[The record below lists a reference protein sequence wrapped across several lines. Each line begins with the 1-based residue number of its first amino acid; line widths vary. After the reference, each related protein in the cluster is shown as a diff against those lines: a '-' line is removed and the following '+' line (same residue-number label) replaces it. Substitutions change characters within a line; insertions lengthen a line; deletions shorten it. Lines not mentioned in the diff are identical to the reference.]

1 MLPAKG
7 ADREG
12 SVSKAES
19 GSTAAS
25 DYEPLTAETLA
36 ARLGQVPAIAER
48 LGPDPAQWQA
58 TEVGDGNLNL
68 VFIVK
73 GPKGALIVKQALPY
87 VRLVGDSW
95 PLPLKRAFF
104 EYHALIRQAERDPG
118 AVPEVYHFDE
128 AQALIAMEYLSP
140 HVILRH
146 KLMAGERVEGL
157 ARRLGEFCARTLFRG
172 SDLSMDTAR
181 RKADAALFLGN
192 VELDDITENL
202 VFSDPYFEA
211 AMNHHTPGLDPL
223 VRRLR
228 ADSDLKIAAQELKA
242 AFANNAETMLHG
254 DLHTGSIMC
263 TESETRVID
272 PEFAHYGPM
281 GFDIGMLLANFFMAY
296 YAMPGHIADN
306 EARAAYQEWILAT
319 IAGIWT
325 AFEAEF
331 ARLWRSERRGI
342 LFQASLFEDQ
352 GDELGA
358 EQALARRL
366 AHIWRDTL
374 GFAGIEMI
382 RRTLSLAHIAENDT
396 IENETLRA
404 ACEGRGL
411 RLARALAVGR
421 AEIAGMGAALSLAR
435 EIERKDW
442 T

>member
-1 MLPAKG
+1 MLTAK
-7 ADREG
+7 ANREG
-12 SVSKAES
+12 RVTDRS
-19 GSTAAS
+19 
-25 DYEPLTAETLA
+25 YEPLTIDTLA
-36 ARLGQVPAIAER
+36 GRLGQVPAVVRR
-48 LGPDPAQWQA
+48 LGADTDLWEVR
-58 TEVGDGNLNL
+58 EVGDGNLNL
-68 VFIVK
+68 VFTVESPQ
-73 GPKGALIVKQALPY
+73 GRLIVKQALPY

-118 AVPEVYHFDE
+118 SVPEVYHFDE
-128 AQALIAMEYLSP
+128 AQAIIVMEYLTP

-146 KLMAGERVEGL
+146 KLMAGARVEGL
-157 ARRLGEFCARTLFRG
+157 AQRLGEFCARTLFRG

-202 VFSDPYFEA
+202 VFSDPYFDAE
-211 AMNHHTPGLDPL
+211 MNHHTPGLDPL
-223 VRRLR
+223 VRQLR
-228 ADSDLKIAAQELKA
+228 ADIDLKIAAQELKA

-263 TESETRVID
+263 TDSETRVID

-281 GFDIGMLLANFFMAY
+281 GFDIGMLIANFFMAY
-296 YAMPGHIADN
+296 YAMPGHIAD
-306 EARAAYQEWILAT
+306 AQVRADYQEWILAT
-319 IAGIWT
+319 IAGIWES
-325 AFEAEF
+325 FEAEF
-331 ARLWRSERRGI
+331 ARLWRTERRGI

-352 GDELGA
+352 GDDLGA

-366 AHIWRDTL
+366 AHVWRDTL

-396 IENETLRA
+396 IEDEALRA

-411 RLARALAVGR
+411 RLARILATGR
-421 AEIAGMGAALSLAR
+421 ENIAGMGAVLALAR